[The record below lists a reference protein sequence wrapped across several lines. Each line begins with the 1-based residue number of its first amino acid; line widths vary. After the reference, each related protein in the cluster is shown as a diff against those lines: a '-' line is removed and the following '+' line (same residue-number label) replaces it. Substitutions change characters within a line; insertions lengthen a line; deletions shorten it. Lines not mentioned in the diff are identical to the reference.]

1 MMKNNFYFMFLFQA
15 LFVLE
20 IFKIFA
26 LTFIVMLENGMMR
39 KLRLISLPIVANIS
53 RSKDNQIMKVGQ
65 LTKYNMRNIFIEKS

>member
-20 IFKIFA
+20 IFKVFA

-39 KLRLISLPIVANIS
+39 KRRLITLPIVANIS
-53 RSKDNQIMKVGQ
+53 RSKGNQKMKVGQ